1 MVRDLADKMKI
12 NTTELISKLITLG
25 VMANQNQELDFDT
38 ALLIADEFGFNVK
51 LKETNVIDNNL
62 ESLDY
67 EDKEEDL
74 IPRPPVVTVMGHVDH
89 GKTSTLDAIRN
100 TRVTKSE
107 AGGITQH
114 IGASTININGQK
126 VVFLDTPGH
135 EAFTA
140 MRARGANITDITVL
154 VVAADDGIMP
164 QTVEAINH
172 SKNAGVEIIVAIN
185 KMDKEGANPDRI
197 KQELTEYGLVPED
210 WGGDT
215 ITVPISAKKNE
226 GIDELLEMILMVAEM
241 QEYKANPNRKAVGT
255 IIEAKLDKG
264 KDLLQQC

>member
-126 VVFLDTPGH
+126 SCIF
-135 EAFTA
+135 
-140 MRARGANITDITVL
+140 RY
-154 VVAADDGIMP
+154 
-164 QTVEAINH
+164 
-172 SKNAGVEIIVAIN
+172 S
-185 KMDKEGANPDRI
+185 
-197 KQELTEYGLVPED
+197 
-210 WGGDT
+210 W
-215 ITVPISAKKNE
+215 S
-226 GIDELLEMILMVAEM
+226 
-241 QEYKANPNRKAVGT
+241 
-255 IIEAKLDKG
+255 
-264 KDLLQQC
+264 